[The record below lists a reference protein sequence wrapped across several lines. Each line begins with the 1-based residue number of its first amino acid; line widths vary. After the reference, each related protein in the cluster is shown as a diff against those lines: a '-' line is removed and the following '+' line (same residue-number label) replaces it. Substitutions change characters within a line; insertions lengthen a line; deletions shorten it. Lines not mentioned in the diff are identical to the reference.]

1 MCIRD
6 RTYTPLPTNT
16 PLPVAPPSTGDS
28 ALAAEL
34 RQRTRS
40 SWVSN
45 PYPYEA
51 DRFIAD
57 LTARL
62 GEFQLPHL
70 GVTQSSMTEALRRGG
85 AEDRLNALVGR
96 VWGDWITNEVNPKGY
111 DAYGVDPGVT
121 DMSPLRL
128 LVIRMIQGRQGA
140 LVDSQQHALH
150 NFFTR
155 KEDASVWVDNVN
167 GVIAAVNRGSF
178 QWQ

>member
-1 MCIRD
+1 MQP
-6 RTYTPLPTNT
+6 TYTPLPTNT
-16 PLPVAPPSTGDS
+16 PFPVAPPPCRR
-28 ALAAEL
+28 LRPRREL

-45 PYPYEA
+45 PYQYEG

-57 LTARL
+57 LTARRAISVAASGGDAIL
-62 GEFQLPHL
+62 DDRRITTRRRRTLP
-70 GVTQSSMTEALRRGG
+70 QRARWSRS
-85 AEDRLNALVGR
+85 
-96 VWGDWITNEVNPKGY
+96 WGDWINNEVNPKGY
-111 DAYGVDPGVT
+111 DAYGTDPGVT

-128 LVIRMIQGRQGA
+128 LVVRMIQGRQGA

-155 KEDASVWVDNVN
+155 KEDSNVWVDNVN
-167 GVIAAVNRGSF
+167 GVIAAVNRESF